1 VERSRAGLDR
11 LQARRY
17 LTTLDFSARALVFA
31 RSLQRRTSMKITR
44 EQVDY
49 VALLGR
55 LELEPEEKEKYMGQL
70 DDILKYM
77 DMLAEVPTDDVEPMA
92 GPVEL
97 YTPLR
102 EDEVKPSLRE
112 QEALANAPDRD
123 GTSFRVPKV
132 IE

>member
-1 VERSRAGLDR
+1 
-11 LQARRY
+11 
-17 LTTLDFSARALVFA
+17 
-31 RSLQRRTSMKITR
+31 MKITP

-55 LELEPEEKEKYMGQL
+55 LALQPEEKQKFMGQL

-77 DMLAEVPTDDVEPMA
+77 DMLAEVDTSEVQPMA

-102 EDEVKPSLRE
+102 EDIVRPSLPLE
-112 QEALANAPDRD
+112 EALANAPAKT
-123 GTSFRVPKV
+123 GTSFLVPKV
-132 IE
+132 VE

>member
-1 VERSRAGLDR
+1 
-11 LQARRY
+11 
-17 LTTLDFSARALVFA
+17 
-31 RSLQRRTSMKITR
+31 MKITT

-55 LELEPEEKEKYMGQL
+55 LSLEPEEKKKYQAQL

-77 DMLAEVPTDDVEPMA
+77 DLLAEVPTDNVEPMA
-92 GPVEL
+92 GPVQL

-102 EDEVKPSLRE
+102 EDVVKPSLPTE
-112 QEALANAPDRD
+112 EALANAPARI
-123 GTSFRVPKV
+123 GTAFRVPKV

>member
-1 VERSRAGLDR
+1 MRIN
-11 LQARRY
+11 Q
-17 LTTLDFSARALVFA
+17 
-31 RSLQRRTSMKITR
+31 

-49 VALLGR
+49 VAILGR
-55 LELEPEEKEKYMGQL
+55 LALEPDEKKKYMAQL

-77 DMLAEVPTDDVEPMA
+77 ELLSEVPTDNVEPMA

-102 EDEVKPSLRE
+102 EDLVKSSLPVAK
-112 QEALANAPDRD
+112 ALENAPSRID
-123 GTSFRVPKV
+123 TYFKVPKI

>member
-1 VERSRAGLDR
+1 
-11 LQARRY
+11 
-17 LTTLDFSARALVFA
+17 
-31 RSLQRRTSMKITR
+31 MKITP

-55 LELEPEEKEKYMGQL
+55 LSLDQEERAKYQAQL

-77 DMLAEVPTDDVEPMA
+77 DMLGEVDTDDVEPMA

-102 EDEVKPSLRE
+102 EDRVRPSLAHE
-112 QEALANAPDRD
+112 DALANAPACE

>member
-1 VERSRAGLDR
+1 
-11 LQARRY
+11 
-17 LTTLDFSARALVFA
+17 
-31 RSLQRRTSMKITR
+31 MKITP

-55 LELEPEEKEKYMGQL
+55 LALEPEEKKKFMGQL

-77 DMLAEVPTDDVEPMA
+77 DMLAEVDTSDVQPMA
-92 GPVEL
+92 GSVEL

-102 EDEVKPSLRE
+102 EDIVRPSLPLE
-112 QEALANAPDRD
+112 EALANAPAKS

-132 IE
+132 VE

>member
-1 VERSRAGLDR
+1 
-11 LQARRY
+11 
-17 LTTLDFSARALVFA
+17 
-31 RSLQRRTSMKITR
+31 MKITP
-44 EQVDY
+44 EQVEY

-55 LELEPEEKEKYMGQL
+55 LKLEPEEKKKYVAQL

-77 DMLAEVPTDDVEPMA
+77 DMLSEVPTDDVEPMA

-102 EDEVKPSLRE
+102 EDVVKESLPIE
-112 QEALANAPDRD
+112 EALSNAPART

>member
-1 VERSRAGLDR
+1 
-11 LQARRY
+11 
-17 LTTLDFSARALVFA
+17 
-31 RSLQRRTSMKITR
+31 MKISLD
-44 EQVDY
+44 QVDY
-49 VALLGR
+49 VAILGR
-55 LELEPEEKEKYMGQL
+55 LALAPDEKNKFMSQL

-77 DMLAEVPTDDVEPMA
+77 DMLEEVQTDQVEPMT

-102 EDEVKPSLRE
+102 EDLVKPSLSIE
-112 QEALANAPDRD
+112 NALTNAPARS

>member
-1 VERSRAGLDR
+1 
-11 LQARRY
+11 
-17 LTTLDFSARALVFA
+17 
-31 RSLQRRTSMKITR
+31 MKITP

-55 LELEPEEKEKYMGQL
+55 LALDQEERKKYQAQL

-77 DMLAEVPTDDVEPMA
+77 DMLGEVDTDDVEPMA

-102 EDEVKPSLRE
+102 DDVVKPSLSHE
-112 QEALANAPDRD
+112 DALANAPARI

>member
-1 VERSRAGLDR
+1 
-11 LQARRY
+11 
-17 LTTLDFSARALVFA
+17 
-31 RSLQRRTSMKITR
+31 MKITTD
-44 EQVDY
+44 QVDY

-55 LELEPEEKEKYMGQL
+55 LALEPEEKKKYQAQL

-77 DMLAEVPTDDVEPMA
+77 EKLAEVPTDDVEPMTGTVA
-92 GPVEL
+92 L

-102 EDEVKPSLRE
+102 EDVVKPSLPIE
-112 QEALANAPDRD
+112 EALTNAPART

>member
-1 VERSRAGLDR
+1 
-11 LQARRY
+11 
-17 LTTLDFSARALVFA
+17 
-31 RSLQRRTSMKITR
+31 MKITR

-55 LELEPEEKEKYMGQL
+55 LALEPEEKEKYLAQL

-92 GPVEL
+92 GPVQL

-102 EDEVKPSLRE
+102 EDKVEPSLPV
-112 QEALANAPDRD
+112 QEALANAPDRHD
-123 GTSFRVPKV
+123 TSFRVPKV

>member
-1 VERSRAGLDR
+1 
-11 LQARRY
+11 
-17 LTTLDFSARALVFA
+17 
-31 RSLQRRTSMKITR
+31 MKITP

-49 VALLGR
+49 VAMLGR
-55 LELEPEEKEKYMGQL
+55 LTLEPEEKQKYMGQL

-102 EDEVKPSLRE
+102 EDVVKPSLASA
-112 QEALANAPDRD
+112 EALANAPAKS
-123 GTSFRVPKV
+123 GTSFKVPRV

>member
-1 VERSRAGLDR
+1 
-11 LQARRY
+11 
-17 LTTLDFSARALVFA
+17 
-31 RSLQRRTSMKITR
+31 MKITP

-55 LELEPEEKEKYMGQL
+55 LSLEPEERKKYQAQL

-77 DMLAEVPTDDVEPMA
+77 DMLGEVNTDEVEPMA

-102 EDEVKPSLRE
+102 EDKVKPSLSAE
-112 QEALANAPDRD
+112 EALANAPARI

>member
-1 VERSRAGLDR
+1 
-11 LQARRY
+11 
-17 LTTLDFSARALVFA
+17 
-31 RSLQRRTSMKITR
+31 MKITS
-44 EQVDY
+44 EEVDY

-55 LELEPEEKEKYMGQL
+55 LTLEPEEKIKYQSQL

-77 DMLAEVPTDDVEPMA
+77 DMLAEVDTSDVEPMA

-102 EDEVKPSLRE
+102 EDEVKPSLSVD
-112 QEALANAPDRD
+112 EALANAPERM
-123 GTSFRVPKV
+123 GSSFKVPKV

>member
-1 VERSRAGLDR
+1 
-11 LQARRY
+11 
-17 LTTLDFSARALVFA
+17 
-31 RSLQRRTSMKITR
+31 MKITP

-55 LELEPEEKEKYMGQL
+55 LALEPEEKRKYGAQL

-77 DMLAEVPTDDVEPMA
+77 DMLAEVSTDDVAPMA

-102 EDEVKPSLRE
+102 EDEVKPSLPVE
-112 QEALANAPDRD
+112 EALANAPARI
-123 GTSFRVPKV
+123 GTSFRVPK
-132 IE
+132 ILE

>member
-1 VERSRAGLDR
+1 MSHDR
-11 LQARRY
+11 PFR
-17 LTTLDFSARALVFA
+17 FSFE
-31 RSLQRRTSMKITR
+31 SLSMKITSD
-44 EQVDY
+44 QVDY
-49 VALLGR
+49 VAHLGR
-55 LELEPEEKEKYMGQL
+55 LALEPEEKIKYQGQL

-92 GPVEL
+92 GPVQM

-102 EDEVKPSLRE
+102 EDEVNTSLPIE
-112 QEALANAPDRD
+112 EALSNAPART

>member
-1 VERSRAGLDR
+1 
-11 LQARRY
+11 
-17 LTTLDFSARALVFA
+17 
-31 RSLQRRTSMKITR
+31 MKITP

-49 VALLGR
+49 VARLGR
-55 LELEPEEKEKYMGQL
+55 LALNDDEKKKYQGQL

-77 DMLAEVPTDDVEPMA
+77 DMLAEVETGHVEPMA

-102 EDEVKPSLRE
+102 EDLVKPSLTVE
-112 QEALANAPDRD
+112 DALANAPSKT
-123 GTSFRVPKV
+123 GTTFRVPKV

>member
-1 VERSRAGLDR
+1 
-11 LQARRY
+11 
-17 LTTLDFSARALVFA
+17 
-31 RSLQRRTSMKITR
+31 MKITP

-55 LELEPEEKEKYMGQL
+55 LKLEPEEKQKYLIQL

-77 DMLAEVPTDDVEPMA
+77 DMLAEVSTDGVEPMA

-97 YTPLR
+97 YTPVR
-102 EDEVKPSLRE
+102 EDLVKQSLPSE
-112 QEALANAPDRD
+112 EALANAPARS

>member
-1 VERSRAGLDR
+1 
-11 LQARRY
+11 
-17 LTTLDFSARALVFA
+17 
-31 RSLQRRTSMKITR
+31 MKITS

-55 LELEPEEKEKYMGQL
+55 LDLTPEEKQKYQAQL

-102 EDEVKPSLRE
+102 EDEVKDSLPIE
-112 QEALANAPDRD
+112 DALANAPAKI
-123 GTSFRVPKV
+123 GTSFRVPRV

>member
-1 VERSRAGLDR
+1 
-11 LQARRY
+11 
-17 LTTLDFSARALVFA
+17 
-31 RSLQRRTSMKITR
+31 MKITS
-44 EQVDY
+44 EEVDY

-55 LELEPEEKEKYMGQL
+55 LTLEPEEKIKYQSQL

-77 DMLAEVPTDDVEPMA
+77 DMLAEVDTSDVEPMA

-102 EDEVKPSLRE
+102 EDEVRPSLSVD
-112 QEALANAPDRD
+112 EALANAPERV
-123 GTSFRVPKV
+123 GSSFKVPKV

>member
-1 VERSRAGLDR
+1 
-11 LQARRY
+11 
-17 LTTLDFSARALVFA
+17 
-31 RSLQRRTSMKITR
+31 MKITA

-55 LELEPEEKEKYMGQL
+55 LYLTPEEKKKYQAQL

-77 DMLAEVPTDDVEPMA
+77 EKLAEVPTDDVPPMS
-92 GPVEL
+92 GTVEL

-102 EDEVKPSLRE
+102 EDIVQPSLSPE
-112 QEALANAPDRD
+112 EALANAPAKT
-123 GTSFRVPKV
+123 GTAFRVPRV

>member
-1 VERSRAGLDR
+1 
-11 LQARRY
+11 
-17 LTTLDFSARALVFA
+17 
-31 RSLQRRTSMKITR
+31 MKITSD
-44 EQVDY
+44 QVDY
-49 VALLGR
+49 VAHLGR
-55 LELEPEEKEKYMGQL
+55 LALEPEEKIKYQGQL

-92 GPVEL
+92 GPVQM

-102 EDEVKPSLRE
+102 EDEVNTSLPIE
-112 QEALANAPDRD
+112 EALSNAPART

>member
-1 VERSRAGLDR
+1 
-11 LQARRY
+11 
-17 LTTLDFSARALVFA
+17 
-31 RSLQRRTSMKITR
+31 MKITS

-55 LELEPEEKEKYMGQL
+55 LDLTREEKQKYQAQL

-77 DMLAEVPTDDVEPMA
+77 DMLAEVSTDDVEPMA

-102 EDEVKPSLRE
+102 EDEVKDSLPIE
-112 QEALANAPDRD
+112 DALANAPARV

>member
-1 VERSRAGLDR
+1 
-11 LQARRY
+11 
-17 LTTLDFSARALVFA
+17 
-31 RSLQRRTSMKITR
+31 MKITT

-55 LELEPEEKEKYMGQL
+55 LSLEPEERKKYQAQL

-77 DMLAEVPTDDVEPMA
+77 DMLGEVNTDDVEPMA

-102 EDEVKPSLRE
+102 EDAVKPSLSAE
-112 QEALANAPDRD
+112 EALANAPARI

>member
-1 VERSRAGLDR
+1 
-11 LQARRY
+11 
-17 LTTLDFSARALVFA
+17 
-31 RSLQRRTSMKITR
+31 MKITH

-97 YTPLR
+97 CTSTAR
-102 EDEVKPSLRE
+102 GRSQAV
-112 QEALANAPDRD
+112 APRA
-123 GTSFRVPKV
+123 GGACECPGSRRHILPRSQGHR
-132 IE
+132 IS

>member
-1 VERSRAGLDR
+1 
-11 LQARRY
+11 
-17 LTTLDFSARALVFA
+17 
-31 RSLQRRTSMKITR
+31 MKITL

-92 GPVEL
+92 GTVEL

-102 EDEVKPSLRE
+102 EDVIRPSLPLE
-112 QEALANAPDRD
+112 EALSNAPAKT
-123 GTSFRVPKV
+123 GTAFRVPRV

>member
-1 VERSRAGLDR
+1 
-11 LQARRY
+11 
-17 LTTLDFSARALVFA
+17 
-31 RSLQRRTSMKITR
+31 MKITP

-55 LELEPEEKEKYMGQL
+55 LDLTPEEKRKYQGQL

-77 DMLAEVPTDDVEPMA
+77 DVLTAVPTDYVEPMA

-102 EDEVKPSLRE
+102 EDRIADSLPID
-112 QEALANAPDRD
+112 EALANAPAKV
-123 GTSFRVPKV
+123 GTSFKVPKV